1 MLRGVLV
8 QLVRLLFWNRHST
21 EQRVDLDEQDLT
33 DTAAAVTSAAAVNAA
48 YSVDHDVD
56 TAVSW
61 PPPVDHTQ
69 CHGLSLSTVDDL
81 SDVQPRT
88 HHPSSLSL
96 ERLLSV
102 K

>member
-1 MLRGVLV
+1 MVDVV

-69 CHGLSLSTVDDL
+69 HGLSLSTVHL

-88 HHPSSLSL
+88 HHPSLGL